1 MKSELFFSI
10 FFLYGANIQLQL
22 PDNPSHTA
30 PENYQKRGNNV
41 QLTKSPHLK
50 SWEGAVG
57 GRS

>member
-10 FFLYGANIQLQL
+10 FFFMGLTYNSNYPTI
-22 PDNPSHTA
+22 PPHTA

-50 SWEGAVG
+50 SWEEAVG